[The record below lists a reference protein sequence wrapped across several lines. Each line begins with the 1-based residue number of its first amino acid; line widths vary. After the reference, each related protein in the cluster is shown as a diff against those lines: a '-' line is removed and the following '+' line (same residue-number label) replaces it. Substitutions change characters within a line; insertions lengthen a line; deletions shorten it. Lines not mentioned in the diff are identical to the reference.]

1 MRGTPAENSHP
12 PAGEGWQ
19 MSEPEQETVDA
30 TVETAPAPAGVQAQ
44 EVGAQEVGA
53 QEVGQVPAEPA
64 ERPATSDPAQ
74 RDDDDLGT
82 GGYEGGGVGGGVG

>member
-1 MRGTPAENSHP
+1 MRGTSAENSHP

-19 MSEPEQETVDA
+19 MSQPEQETVDA
-30 TVETAPAPAGVQAQ
+30 TVETAPAPAGVQ
-44 EVGAQEVGA
+44 AQEVGA